1 MYAAKAKKQRPTVL
15 NASRSFRSRRSTFA
29 STLRRHSRAAPEVT
43 SIKLS
48 MPNPTREMLPAA
60 SPAMTATTPSRQFHT
75 IVKYSSLRPRPA
87 IATRST
93 PVSPV
98 MAGYSGNSSNLRDGP
113 ILISFLTM
121 KPILLEI
128 VNRLSEMGT
137 RVGALE
143 AALVHSRQLTSGA
156 IERLLDAHKREVE
169 SHLAVLRASI
179 GVLPD

>member
-1 MYAAKAKKQRPTVL
+1 
-15 NASRSFRSRRSTFA
+15 
-29 STLRRHSRAAPEVT
+29 
-43 SIKLS
+43 
-48 MPNPTREMLPAA
+48 
-60 SPAMTATTPSRQFHT
+60 
-75 IVKYSSLRPRPA
+75 
-87 IATRST
+87 
-93 PVSPV
+93 
-98 MAGYSGNSSNLRDGP
+98 
-113 ILISFLTM
+113 M

-143 AALVHSRQLTSGA
+143 AALVHSRQLTSGD